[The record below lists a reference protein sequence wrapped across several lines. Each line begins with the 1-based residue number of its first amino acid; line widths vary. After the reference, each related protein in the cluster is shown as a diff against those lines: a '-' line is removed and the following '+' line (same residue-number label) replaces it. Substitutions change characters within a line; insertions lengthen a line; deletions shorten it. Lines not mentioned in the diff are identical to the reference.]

1 MSSKSLLTPLFPAG
15 KEPLPPGMTEDD
27 RANMMQIKKYQ
38 DYMTAAMESCVG
50 KTTVAGAFGT
60 SALILLLPYFS
71 FNLLLGL
78 AAGGFFSLMSS
89 SFAYEDPL
97 LRQNLNT
104 TQKTAEIFKDMGRG
118 MWRSGK
124 GFGKVG
130 ALYAGIECV
139 IESVRG

>member
-1 MSSKSLLTPLFPAG
+1 MSKSLLTPLFPVG
-15 KEPLPPGMTEDD
+15 KEPLPPGMTEED

-38 DYMTAAMESCVG
+38 DYMTAGMESCVG
-50 KTTVAGAFGT
+50 KTTMAGAFGT
-60 SALILLLPYFS
+60 SALTLLLPFS
-71 FNLLLGL
+71 FNFLLGL

-104 TQKTAEIFKDMGRG
+104 TQKTMEIFKDMGRG